1 MDCLKRLVL
10 EDSGEEC
17 YARVRD
23 KGTSLQPSHP
33 PLALE
38 NV

>member
-1 MDCLKRLVL
+1 MDCLKRLVV

-33 PLALE
+33 LLALE